1 MISTLKNHFTL
12 RFGLIILGSSLVLT
26 GLDIAVNSSG
36 APLVESD
43 LLPTLPISTKRAATP
58 NGNRSLDDYV
68 TFDVAKVVT
77 ADVNDDVLQTE
88 IGMNETEQALQQGLI
103 PKLYIGDKMYRLDAL
118 VKRLQASALLKV
130 TSTDGTEVK
139 DDIVALQLGDI
150 LGPYTVTDINSR
162 RLELSAGERK
172 IWLALFIPNS
182 GKLGAEISP
191 SVTSNVKQ

>member
-26 GLDIAVNSSG
+26 GLDTAVNSSG

-43 LLPTLPISTKRAATP
+43 LLPTLPISTKRTATS
-58 NGNRSLDDYV
+58 NSNRSLDDYA

-88 IGMNETEQALQQGLI
+88 IGMNETEQAQQQGLI

-130 TSTDGTEVK
+130 TSTAGTEVK

-172 IWLALFIPNS
+172 IWLALFTPQS
-182 GKLGAEISP
+182 GKPEAETSP
-191 SVTSNVKQ
+191 LTSNVKQ

>member
-1 MISTLKNHFTL
+1 MVTSLCSWLLKYCHLLRGQNDFYSKNHFTL

-58 NGNRSLDDYV
+58 NSNRSLDDYV

-130 TSTDGTEVK
+130 TSTDGAEVK

-150 LGPYTVTDINSR
+150 LG
-162 RLELSAGERK
+162 L
-172 IWLALFIPNS
+172 IPS
-182 GKLGAEISP
+182 Q
-191 SVTSNVKQ
+191 T